1 MFNKEFISVLSQ
13 INGLTNSIVL
23 KYPRTVAVT
32 EAQDILIHLDVSK
45 VDTTEFPEIGLNNSL
60 NEFLSLFKLFGPDR
74 NVSLDGSNIVISDGN
89 ITSSYITDNIQL
101 LENYNKD
108 ATQFDRT
115 EEIPSVAEFTLT
127 TDDISKIKSASG
139 VFKDLSEVIVTS
151 KDSDVTISLGAT
163 NKFNAK
169 SNTFSI
175 SKEAST
181 SKDFSVKIDIKSFTM
196 IPSSNYTVKVKYN
209 SSRDAYRLLLVSESL
224 EGFKLIMSV
233 KI

>member
-45 VDTTEFPEIGLNNSL
+45 VDSTEFQDIGLNNSL
-60 NEFLSLFKLFGPDR
+60 NEFLNLFKLFGPDR
-74 NVSLDGSNIVISDGN
+74 NVQIEGSNIVISDGN
-89 ITSSYITDNIQL
+89 ITSTYITDNIQL
-101 LENYNKD
+101 LENFNKD

-115 EEIPSVAEFTLT
+115 EEISSVAEFTLT
-127 TDDISKIKSASG
+127 TDDITKIKSASG
-139 VFKDLSEVIVTS
+139 VFKDLSEVIITS
-151 KDSDVTISLGAT
+151 KDSDVTVSLGAT

-175 SKEAST
+175 SKAAET
-181 SKDFSVKIDIKSFTM
+181 SKEFSVKIDIKSFGL
-196 IPSSNYTVKVKYN
+196 IPNSNYTVKVKYN
-209 SSRDAYRLLLVSESL
+209 ASRDAYRLLLVSETL